1 MVPFHHESEKCMEKK
16 KILITGA
23 SGGMGTALT
32 KWFLQEGYHLLL
44 HYFDHVPQTPES
56 ENVTHHRADLRDSDQ
71 IDQMMDEIANLF
83 GGVDVLINNAGIS
96 RSGMSWKISEDD
108 WKDTMEVNLNAP
120 FRLSQGVIPS
130 MRSKKY
136 GRIINISSVVAQ
148 TGNVGTAA
156 YAASKAGLIGL
167 TKTLSKELAASG
179 ISVNALALGYF
190 ETGMIADVPLDQQAQ
205 IIQGIPAGRLGSTD
219 TVCKSVEWLLSDEAA
234 YVTGQVINLNGG
246 LHSS

>member
-1 MVPFHHESEKCMEKK
+1 MEKK

-23 SGGMGTALT
+23 SGGMGSALT
-32 KWFLQEGYHLLL
+32 EWFLQDEYHLLL
-44 HYFDHVPQTPES
+44 HYFDHLPLIPES
-56 ENVTHHRADLRDSDQ
+56 SSVTHCRADLRDSDQ
-71 IDQMMDEIANLF
+71 IVRMMNEITDRF
-83 GGVDVLINNAGIS
+83 GGVDILINNAGIS
-96 RSGMSWKISEDD
+96 RSGMSWKISEND
-108 WKDTMEVNLNAP
+108 WVETMAVNLNAP
-120 FRLSQGVIPS
+120 FHLSKAVIPH
-130 MRSKKY
+130 MRSRKF

-167 TKTLSKELAASG
+167 TKTLSKELASSG

-205 IIQGIPAGRLGSTD
+205 IIQGIPAGRLGSAD
-219 TVCKSVEWLLSDEAA
+219 TVCKTVEWLLSDEAG

>member
-1 MVPFHHESEKCMEKK
+1 MVPFYNESKKRMEKK
-16 KILITGA
+16 TILITGA

-32 KWFLQEGYHLLL
+32 DWFLRGNYHLLL
-44 HYFDHVPQTPES
+44 HYFDHVPSTPES
-56 ENVTHHRADLRDSDQ
+56 ENVTHLRADLRDPDQ
-71 IDQMMDEIANLF
+71 ISTMMKEISHRS
-83 GGVDVLINNAGIS
+83 GGVDILINNAGIS
-96 RSGMSWKISEDD
+96 RSGMSWKITSDD
-108 WKDTMEVNLNAP
+108 WDETMSVNLNAP
-120 FRLSQGVIPS
+120 FHLTKAAIPH
-130 MRSKKY
+130 MRSSKY

-167 TKTLSKELAASG
+167 TRTLAKELASSG

-190 ETGMIADVPLDQQAQ
+190 ETGMISDVPLEQQAQ

-219 TVCKSVEWLLSDEAA
+219 TVCKTVEWLLSDEAA

>member
-1 MVPFHHESEKCMEKK
+1 M
-16 KILITGA
+16 
-23 SGGMGTALT
+23 MG
-32 KWFLQEGYHLLL
+32 
-44 HYFDHVPQTPES
+44 
-56 ENVTHHRADLRDSDQ
+56 
-71 IDQMMDEIANLF
+71 EIANRF

-190 ETGMIADVPLDQQAQ
+190 ETGMIVDVPLDQQAQ

>member
-1 MVPFHHESEKCMEKK
+1 MEKK

-71 IDQMMDEIANLF
+71 IYQMMDEIANRF

-148 TGNVGTAA
+148 TGNVGTGA

>member
-1 MVPFHHESEKCMEKK
+1 MVPIHYESEKPMEKK

-32 KWFLQEGYHLLL
+32 DWFLQGEYHLLL

-56 ENVTHHRADLRDSDQ
+56 ENVTHHRADLRDSGQ
-71 IDQMMDEIANLF
+71 ISTMMIEIGERF
-83 GGVDVLINNAGIS
+83 GGVDILINNAGIS
-96 RSGMSWKISEDD
+96 RSGMSWKISDND
-108 WKDTMEVNLNAP
+108 WNETIAVNLNAP
-120 FRLSQGVIPS
+120 FHLSQAAIPS

-167 TKTLSKELAASG
+167 TKTLSKELASSG
-179 ISVNALALGYF
+179 IAVNALALGYF
-190 ETGMIADVPLDQQAQ
+190 ETGMISDVPLDQQAQ
-205 IIQGIPAGRLGSTD
+205 IIQGIPAGRLGSAD
-219 TVCKSVEWLLSDEAA
+219 TVCKTVEWLLSDEAS